1 MTDIS
6 KIYDLISEKKNCLL
20 EFENYTEKML
30 VCTSEELNILVGN
43 REIAIEKMKNIDEEI
58 QEICKNS
65 EKNEILLKILFGKI
79 SAQDI
84 PSEFV
89 EIYDKNM
96 QIRAVASRIKETDI
110 QAMNRIK
117 IEQEK
122 ALEKIK
128 SMNQGSE
135 AKAAKFVMSG
145 SAAKVF
151 PSRLGKI

>member
-20 EFENYTEKML
+20 EFENCTEKML
-30 VCTSEELNILVGN
+30 VCTSEELNSLVGN
-43 REIAIEKMKNIDEEI
+43 RDIAIEKMKNIDEEI
-58 QEICKNS
+58 QEICRNS

-79 SAQDI
+79 SAQDV
-84 PSEFV
+84 PSEFA

-96 QIRAVASRIKETDI
+96 QIRAAASRIKETDI

-128 SMNQGSE
+128 SMNKGSE

-145 SAAKVF
+145 SASKVF